1 MLHRWAVYSAAMRVL
16 GIDPGYHRCG
26 YAVLDAAGSAQQGAV
41 ALAASGAIVTTQKVP
56 LALRLN
62 ELAAHL
68 DQLLALWQPQSVAVE
83 EIFFT
88 SNAKTAIGVAQAR
101 GVILQRAAAAGVAV
115 AEYTPTMVKSPLTGN
130 GRADTAQVAFM
141 VRQWFSMLEER
152 RLDDEL
158 DAIAVGLCHCQRVS
172 LLGVAPVEAPR

>member
-115 AEYTPTMVKSPLTGN
+115 AEYTPTMVKS
-130 GRADTAQVAFM
+130 QFM